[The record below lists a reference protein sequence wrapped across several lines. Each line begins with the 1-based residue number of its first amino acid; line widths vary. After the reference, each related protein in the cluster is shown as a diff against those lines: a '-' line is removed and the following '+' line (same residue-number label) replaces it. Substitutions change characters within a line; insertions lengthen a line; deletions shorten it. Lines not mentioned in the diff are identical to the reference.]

1 MAARIFL
8 YLIATAIF
16 LLLLAGVAWTLFQ
29 DELLEMALVPGETIE
44 MLEEVPDQ
52 AYANRAM
59 WLIRPDI
66 ADPASDW
73 LPEGYG
79 DEGAPEESGE
89 EESGEDAAP
98 DPAAVADTEAR
109 IPVFYVLPTTYLDRD
124 RWNAPLHSPAARP
137 RQELFAAS
145 QASVFNDIGDIW
157 APLYRQAVIGA
168 FLTDHRNA
176 EVALRFAYQ
185 DVEAAFAYFL
195 TQIGEDQPFILA
207 GHSQGGLHLATLL
220 HERIAGTPAADR
232 IVAAYVIGWP
242 ISVEADLPALP
253 LGACA
258 EPDSVNCIVAFQSFA
273 EPADPHQITR
283 IYDESTGYTGAP
295 RRGTAM
301 LCVNPLTGSRN
312 GAADADANLGIV
324 VPNEDMNNASL
335 TRGLIGARCDDRGLL
350 LVSQPPEA
358 FGRYILPG
366 NNYHVFDFLLFWS
379 NLRADAARR
388 VGAYRTAAQ

>member
-16 LLLLAGVAWTLFQ
+16 LVLLAGVAWTLFQ

-44 MLEEVPDQ
+44 MLEEMPDQ

-66 ADPASDW
+66 ANPASDW

-79 DEGAPEESGE
+79 DAEEQA
-89 EESGEDAAP
+89 GEDAEPAP
-98 DPAAVADTEAR
+98 LAIDEDGTR

-124 RWNAPLHSPAARP
+124 RWNAPLNSPAARP

-145 QASVFNDIGDIW
+145 QASVFNEIGEVW

-185 DVEAAFAYFL
+185 DVEAAFDYFL
-195 TQIGEDQPFILA
+195 TQIDEDQPFILA

-253 LGACA
+253 LNACA
-258 EPDSVNCIVAFQSFA
+258 EPESSNCIIAFQSFG

-283 IYDESTGYTGAP
+283 IYDESTGYTGAS
-295 RRGTAM
+295 RRDTAM

-312 GAADADANLGIV
+312 GAADADANLGVV
-324 VPNEDMNNASL
+324 VPNEDMNDASL
-335 TRGLIGARCDDRGLL
+335 ERGLVPARCDEQGLL
-350 LVSQPPEA
+350 LIGQPPEA

-366 NNYHVFDFLLFWS
+366 NNYHVFDFLLFWR

-388 VGAYRTAAQ
+388 VGAYRAAAQ

>member
-16 LLLLAGVAWTLFQ
+16 LVLLAGVAWTLFQ

-44 MLEEVPDQ
+44 MLEEMPDQ

-66 ADPASDW
+66 ANPASDW

-79 DEGAPEESGE
+79 DAEEQA
-89 EESGEDAAP
+89 GEDAEPAP
-98 DPAAVADTEAR
+98 LAIDEDGTR

-124 RWNAPLHSPAARP
+124 RWNAPLNSPAARP

-145 QASVFNDIGDIW
+145 QASVFNEIGDIW

-185 DVEAAFAYFL
+185 DVEAAFDYFL
-195 TQIGEDQPFILA
+195 TQIDEDQPFILA

-253 LGACA
+253 LNACA
-258 EPDSVNCIVAFQSFA
+258 EPESSNCIIAFQSFG

-283 IYDESTGYTGAP
+283 IYDESTGYTGAS
-295 RRGTAM
+295 RRDTAM

-312 GAADADANLGIV
+312 GAADADANLGAV

-335 TRGLIGARCDDRGLL
+335 ARGLIPARCDEQGLL
-350 LVSQPPEA
+350 LIGQPPEA

-366 NNYHVFDFLLFWS
+366 NNYHVFDFLLFWR

-388 VGAYRTAAQ
+388 VGAYRAAAQ

>member
-89 EESGEDAAP
+89 DAAA
-98 DPAAVADTEAR
+98 DPAAVADTETR

-145 QASVFNDIGDIW
+145 QASVFNEIGDIW

-388 VGAYRTAAQ
+388 VGAYRAAAQ